1 MSVLTVTL
9 LAQSLLGDRSHRLLS
24 AAQAAKMAVVY
35 SQYTSLYVLTNAVR
49 WTEESSHP
57 DFCRM
62 RLFDITSLLLSTHL
76 HSFLIELSRDV
87 NEQTQTSSSSRLLKA
102 PACYPTVSP

>member
-35 SQYTSLYVLTNAVR
+35 SRYTSLYVLTNAVR

-57 DFCRM
+57 NFCRM
-62 RLFDITSLLLSTHL
+62 GLFGVVTVSLL
-76 HSFLIELSRDV
+76 
-87 NEQTQTSSSSRLLKA
+87 
-102 PACYPTVSP
+102 YPLFHVYSHAAHTCIPFSLNYPEM